1 MNLFKPSPKQWILIV
16 VVVYIGV
23 TVFINLSRKKTEEP
37 IQNTSSIKKIEV
49 PDAKPANVVDQDKL
63 KQLKVLESK
72 LTTSKK
78 KYAEVLRL
86 RGVIEAQLKL
96 RIDSLKSSESRILH
110 LMKLFNEGA
119 LNEQDLEL
127 ARAQHRGIEV
137 EIEKNRSDRVKI
149 NKSLEDYSKKVA
161 QAESDLNQFKNQMN
175 VDSKN

>member
-1 MNLFKPSPKQWILIV
+1 VNLFKPSPKQWILIV
-16 VVVYIGV
+16 VVVYVGV

-72 LTTSKK
+72 LSASKK

-96 RIDSLKSSESRILH
+96 RIDSLKSSEGRIHH
-110 LMKLFNEGA
+110 LMKLFSEGA

-137 EIEKNRSDRVKI
+137 EIEKNRSDSVKI

-161 QAESDLNQFKNQMN
+161 QAESDLSQFKNQMN